1 MSETAREEAAPILV
15 VDDDAEVREALGCL
29 LELNGFPVVTAGDG
43 ADAMRRLRSGLR
55 PCLIVLDLTM
65 PEKDG
70 FQFRR
75 EQLQTPDLADIPVAV
90 CSAIYDVRH
99 ASKLLGADA
108 YLTKPV
114 DVDALMAL
122 VTRHCEQCAL
132 DRRSA

>member
-1 MSETAREEAAPILV
+1 MTSDTPILV
-15 VDDDAEVREALGCL
+15 VDDDAEVREALACL
-29 LELNGFPVVTAGDG
+29 LELNGFSVATASHGE
-43 ADAMRRLRSGLR
+43 DALEQLRGGLR

-75 EQLQTPDLADIPVAV
+75 EQLQAPELATIPVAV

-114 DVDALMAL
+114 DVDALMDL
-122 VTRHCEQCAL
+122 VSRHCEQCEL
-132 DRRSA
+132 SRRSA

>member
-1 MSETAREEAAPILV
+1 

-29 LELNGFPVVTAGDG
+29 LELNGFSVVTASDGD
-43 ADAMRRLRSGLR
+43 DALRQLRHGLR

-70 FQFRR
+70 FEFRR
-75 EQLQTPDLADIPVAV
+75 EQLQAPELASIPVAV

-99 ASKLLGADA
+99 ASKLLGAEA

-132 DRRSA
+132 HRKSA